1 MTVSDSSEEGRM
13 SAAWLTRLPERGLG
27 GRIKRRPERHD
38 QILTVAAVLFNRQ
51 GFKNTSMEDIAQ
63 EVFLKT
69 WKSIYRYNPES
80 SKFKTWILRI
90 ARNTAI
96 DYLRKRKHIPF
107 SEFSSTRDEEDGG
120 GANLLADVIP
130 DPNPL
135 PEELFARTEDA
146 EMVIH
151 SVEMLSPRHR
161 EVLTLHYTNHLTFE
175 EIGRM
180 LGQPTNTVKSRHHRA
195 LIALRTLLAPKDHE

>member
-1 MTVSDSSEEGRM
+1 MADKDKNEQTDEE
-13 SAAWLTRLPERGLG
+13 L
-27 GRIKRRPERHD
+27 
-38 QILTVAAVLFNRQ
+38 VAAYVDGQENAFGQLVARHLSGVYTFALRLV
-51 GFKNTSMEDIAQ
+51 GDEHAAEDIAQ